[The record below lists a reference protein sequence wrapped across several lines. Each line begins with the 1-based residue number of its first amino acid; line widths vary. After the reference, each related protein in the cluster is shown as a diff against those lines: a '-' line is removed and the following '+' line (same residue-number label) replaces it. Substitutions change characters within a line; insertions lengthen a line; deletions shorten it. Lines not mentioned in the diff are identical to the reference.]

1 MVSYTMGVVLFALG
15 IAITIALHELG
26 HLLAARACG
35 MRVRRYFI
43 GFGPTLFSFRKG
55 HTEYG
60 LKAIPL
66 GGFCDIAGMTSVDP
80 VTEDER
86 PYAMVYKPWYQR
98 VFVLLGGVLMNLAL
112 GLLTLYLVAATAGL
126 PNPDPDLSARV
137 GEVREGPAAVAGV
150 RPGDTIRAIDGQPM
164 ATFTDVRD
172 YVVQRPG
179 EEITVQVER
188 DHRPVDLDVRVDSR
202 TVEGQEM
209 GVIGVVNAPI
219 PDLYLSYGPLEA
231 VPATL
236 HYSGAMLHATWQGVA
251 SLPAKLPGVA
261 RSIFGAEREMDS
273 PMSVVGASLVGGE
286 LVERSQWSIFA
297 MMLASLN
304 FFLALFNLLPFVP
317 LDGGHIV
324 IVFYEKLRDAIRRMR
339 GLAPA
344 GPANY
349 AALMPL
355 IVVMWALL
363 MGIGVLI
370 IAADVVNP
378 VRLFG

>member
-1 MVSYTMGVVLFALG
+1 MGVVLFALG
-15 IAITIALHELG
+15 IAITIALHEFG
-26 HLLAARACG
+26 HLLAARSCG

-43 GFGPTLFSFRKG
+43 GFGPTLWSFHKG
-55 HTEYG
+55 ETEYG

-80 VTEDER
+80 ITEEER
-86 PYAMVYKPWYQR
+86 PQAMMYKPWYQR
-98 VFVLLGGVLMNLAL
+98 VFVLLGGVLMNLIL
-112 GLLTLYLVAATAGL
+112 GMLTLYLVAATAGL

-137 GEVREGPAAVAGV
+137 GEVREGPAATAGV

-164 ATFTDVRD
+164 STFTDVRD
-172 YVVQRPG
+172 YVQQRPG
-179 EEITVQVER
+179 EDITLSIER
-188 DHRPVDLDVRVDSR
+188 EQQPQSVTVHVDTR
-202 TVEGQEM
+202 TVEGTEL

-219 PDLYLSYGPLEA
+219 EDLYLSYGPVEA

-236 HYSGAMLHATWQGVA
+236 HYAGEMLHATGQGVA
-251 SLPAKLPGVA
+251 SLPGKLPGVA

-286 LVERSQWSIFA
+286 LVQRSQWSIFA

-304 FFLALFNLLPFVP
+304 FFLALFNLLPIVP
-317 LDGGHIV
+317 LDGGHIA
-324 IVFYEKLRDAIRRMR
+324 IVFYEKLRDAIRRLR

-349 AALMPL
+349 AAIMPL
-355 IVVMWALL
+355 IVAMWALL
-363 MGIGVLI
+363 MGIGVLM